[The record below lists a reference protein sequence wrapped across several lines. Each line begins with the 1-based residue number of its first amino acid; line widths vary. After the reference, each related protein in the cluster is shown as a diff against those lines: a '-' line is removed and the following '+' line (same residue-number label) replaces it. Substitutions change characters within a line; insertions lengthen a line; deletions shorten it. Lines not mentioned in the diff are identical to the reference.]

1 MRKVLVFNTRGQS
14 FLGIEGTLVTVDGWC
29 DCFEVGKH
37 VELMAFTELKDKNN
51 VEFFESDIGWDDHE
65 EVYGKFILRKGNSYT
80 NGEA

>member
-1 MRKVLVFNTRGQS
+1 MRKVLVFNTRGQI
-14 FLGIEGTLVTVDGWC
+14 FLGIEGTRVTVDGWC

-51 VEFFESDIGWDDHE
+51 VEIFESDIGWDDHE
-65 EVYGKFILRKGNSYT
+65 EVYGKFILRKGNAYT

>member
-14 FLGIEGTLVTVDGWC
+14 FLGIEGTRVTVDGWC

-51 VEFFESDIGWDDHE
+51 VEIFESDIGWDDHE
-65 EVYGKFILRKGNSYT
+65 EVYGKFILRKENAYT

>member
-1 MRKVLVFNTRGQS
+1 
-14 FLGIEGTLVTVDGWC
+14 
-29 DCFEVGKH
+29 
-37 VELMAFTELKDKNN
+37 MAFTELKDKNN

>member
-14 FLGIEGTLVTVDGWC
+14 FLGIEGTRVTVDGWC

-51 VEFFESDIGWDDHE
+51 VGF
-65 EVYGKFILRKGNSYT
+65 NS
-80 NGEA
+80 